1 MELKFS
7 KMEGLG
13 NDFIVVDDR
22 DLALTNYTDLSKL
35 SEKLCDRHFGI
46 GADGLI
52 LVNKSEKNDIK
63 FRIFNSDGSEPEMC
77 GNGIRCFA
85 KFAFDN
91 GIVSKELFEVETLAG
106 TIIPKINKDESGLV
120 NTVRVDMG
128 EPILE
133 AKKVPFISE
142 NETAISE
149 EINVDGEKVFVTTV
163 SMGNPHAI
171 IFVDSV
177 KTAPVRTLGPKVETH
192 PKFPR
197 KTNVEFVEI
206 ISENEINMRVWE
218 RGDGETL
225 ACGTGSCATLVAS
238 NLNKKAGRRATIHLL
253 GGDLFIEWD
262 EKSNHIF
269 MTGAAKTVFTGTVI
283 I

>member
-22 DLALTNYTDLSKL
+22 DLVLEKYTELGKL

-52 LVNKSEKNDIK
+52 LVNNSQKNDIK

-85 KFAFDN
+85 KFVYDSKIVNKDAF
-91 GIVSKELFEVETLAG
+91 SVETLAG
-106 TIIPKINKDESGLV
+106 TIQPKINIDENGVVTS
-120 NTVRVDMG
+120 VRVDMG
-128 EPILE
+128 QPILTAE
-133 AKKVPFISE
+133 KVPFVSE
-142 NETAISE
+142 NEMAISE
-149 EINVDGEKVFVTTV
+149 TLVVDGEEIKVTTV

-177 KTAPVRTLGPKVETH
+177 KEAPVRTLGPKVEKH
-192 PKFPR
+192 KRFPR

-238 NLNKKAGRRATIHLL
+238 NLNKKAGRKATIHLL

-269 MTGAAKTVFTGTVI
+269 MTGAAKTVFTGVVKI
-283 I
+283 